1 MGAPFDAGISRS
13 GDPAAQVDWEGIQS
27 GEEFARLRKALRSF
41 VFPMTAAFLAWY
53 LTYVLCAAYARGFM
67 NVKVF
72 GNVTLGLLFGLLQF
86 LSTFSIAIVYS
97 RYANRRFDPLAD
109 RMRADIEG
117 DAR

>member
-1 MGAPFDAGISRS
+1 MSERTTATR
-13 GDPAAQVDWEGIQS
+13 AADVDWDRIQGS
-27 GEEFARLRKALRSF
+27 EQFARLRRALRGF
-41 VFPMTAAFLAWY
+41 VFPMTAAFLIWY

-86 LSTFSIAIVYS
+86 ASTFVIAILYS

-109 RMRADIEG
+109 ELRGQIESNG
-117 DAR
+117 R